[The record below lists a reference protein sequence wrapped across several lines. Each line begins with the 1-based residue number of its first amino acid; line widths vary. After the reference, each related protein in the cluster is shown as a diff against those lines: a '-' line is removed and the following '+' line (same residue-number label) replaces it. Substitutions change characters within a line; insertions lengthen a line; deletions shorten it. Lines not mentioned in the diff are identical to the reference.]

1 MHVFLTGPVQIGKS
15 TLIAAA
21 LDTLQPERLGGFR
34 TVSAK
39 PEADG
44 SRPVYLH
51 PAAAQDLL
59 CGAQNRVGIRRPE
72 LGIAS
77 FPDAFET
84 AGLAA
89 LEGAE
94 DCDLILMDE
103 IGRMERHAD
112 AYSARIRTLL
122 DGAVPILGV
131 VQKKADT
138 PLAGTIR
145 SHPNVRLLE
154 VSAQNRDTLLPES
167 LNALR
172 A

>member
-21 LDTLQPERLGGFR
+21 LDALQPERLGGFR

-84 AGLAA
+84 AG
-89 LEGAE
+89 
-94 DCDLILMDE
+94 CDLVLMDE

-112 AYSARIRTLL
+112 TYSARIRTLL
-122 DGAVPILGV
+122 DGCVPILGV

-138 PLAGTIR
+138 PLAAAIR
-145 SHPNVRLLE
+145 SHPNVRLIE
-154 VSAQNRDTLLPES
+154 VSEENRDVLLPEILS
-167 LNALR
+167 ALR
-172 A
+172 S

>member
-21 LDTLQPERLGGFR
+21 LDALQPERLGGFR
-34 TVSAK
+34 TLSAK

-84 AGLAA
+84 AGMDA
-89 LEGAE
+89 LKGAE
-94 DCDLILMDE
+94 DCDGVLLAAALNGGVE
-103 IGRMERHAD
+103 A
-112 AYSARIRTLL
+112 AYK
-122 DGAVPILGV
+122 AVMK
-131 VQKKADT
+131 KKADT
-138 PLAGTIR
+138 PLAAAIR
-145 SHPNVRLLE
+145 SHPNVRLIE
-154 VSAQNRDTLLPES
+154 VSEENRDVLLPEILS
-167 LNALR
+167 ALR
-172 A
+172 S